1 MRLSKDASHRKEPL
15 SSRPLLIANALGG
28 SFCLLKVIVGSSEAV
43 SKANM
48 LLPKARCLPFK

>member
-48 LLPKARCLPFK
+48 LTTEGQVLAF